1 VFISHFTFFLFK
13 CFNDHLPEHQ
23 KFCGTKEICS
33 EPKSKGSSPFK
44 FEKETKII
52 ETFGVSDTKLNDAS
66 VYSEEISEYEEVS
79 VTEEELDEE
88 IAYTKD
94 FQNSAHSLN
103 LPESIPDHVNFYNS
117 FSDFGRGATRQ
128 IPEREEWTMEEVDLR
143 HAEQMK
149 REYGWETPDWVDP
162 RLRPTPH
169 GQVLKNMGDIVSPV
183 THAKVLIEKGII
195 AWTVPDWTNP
205 KLRKTSR
212 GESIKRGTPHFDQ
225 SATKK

>member
-1 VFISHFTFFLFK
+1 LFQ

-23 KFCGTKEICS
+23 KFCVTKEICS
-33 EPKSKGSSPFK
+33 EPKSKGSSPFE
-44 FEKETKII
+44 FEKKTDII
-52 ETFGVSDTKLNDAS
+52 ETFAVSDTKVNDPS

-79 VTEEELDEE
+79 VTEEAEE
-88 IAYTKD
+88 EKSYNND
-94 FQNSAHSLN
+94 FQSSAHSLN
-103 LPESIPDHVNFYNS
+103 LPESIPDHIKFHNS
-117 FSDFGRGATRQ
+117 YSDFGRGVSRQ
-128 IPEREEWTMEEVDLR
+128 IPQRDEWTMEEVDLR

-195 AWTVPDWTNP
+195 AWAVPDWTNP

-212 GESIKRGTPHFDQ
+212 GESIKRGNSLFDQ
-225 SATKK
+225 AGKMK